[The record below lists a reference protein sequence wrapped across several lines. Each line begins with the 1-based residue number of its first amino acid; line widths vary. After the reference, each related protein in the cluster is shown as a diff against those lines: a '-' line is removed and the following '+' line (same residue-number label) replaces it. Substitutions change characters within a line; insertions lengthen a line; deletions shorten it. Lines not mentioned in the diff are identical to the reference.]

1 MAKKTK
7 EDTTTEVKKK
17 PSALGF
23 MKVLSKETGTESFND
38 SKLTKV
44 SHYISTGNYAL
55 NRIISGSIYK
65 GLPAGI
71 ISVFAGDS
79 ASMKT
84 VLSFRIASN
93 AVKENGYDCII
104 YVDSE
109 GGSNRGML
117 ENVGLDPSIVQYIP
131 VSNIEECTIKLIQ
144 TYKTIEKY
152 QQETD
157 PDFKALII
165 LDSIGGLVSEKVLLD
180 ADKDKTAGDLGG
192 AAKKCLHPDTLVL
205 MANNEY
211 KMLKDINVGDEVVTH
226 LGKVKPVIDKFTTKH
241 SKLVK
246 IKVAGKEIKCS
257 TNHKFL
263 IKRDEEL
270 TFCEA
275 AELKLTDKLIQFLK

>member
-7 EDTTTEVKKK
+7 EESTTEVKKK

-23 MKVLSKETGTESFND
+23 MKALSKETGTESFSD

-84 VLSFRIASN
+84 VLSFRMAAN

-165 LDSIGGLVSEKVLLD
+165 LS
-180 ADKDKTAGDLGG
+180 
-192 AAKKCLHPDTLVL
+192 
-205 MANNEY
+205 
-211 KMLKDINVGDEVVTH
+211 
-226 LGKVKPVIDKFTTKH
+226 
-241 SKLVK
+241 
-246 IKVAGKEIKCS
+246 
-257 TNHKFL
+257 
-263 IKRDEEL
+263 
-270 TFCEA
+270 
-275 AELKLTDKLIQFLK
+275 